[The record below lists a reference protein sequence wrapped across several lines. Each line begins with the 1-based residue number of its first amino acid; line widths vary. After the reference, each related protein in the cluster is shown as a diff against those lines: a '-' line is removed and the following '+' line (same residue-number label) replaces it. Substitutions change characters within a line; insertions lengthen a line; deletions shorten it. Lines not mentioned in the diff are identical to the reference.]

1 MLPEQLEVVEAPILT
16 ALVGMGDQ
24 SPTTSNFARP
34 V

>member
-1 MLPEQLEVVEAPILT
+1 MLPEQLEVVGAPVLA

-24 SPTTSNFARP
+24 SPATSNFARP